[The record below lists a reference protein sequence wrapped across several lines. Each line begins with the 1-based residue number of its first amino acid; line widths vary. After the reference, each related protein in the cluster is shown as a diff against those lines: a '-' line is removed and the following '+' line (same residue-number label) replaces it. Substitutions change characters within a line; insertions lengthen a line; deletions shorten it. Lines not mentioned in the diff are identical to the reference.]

1 MEKYSGF
8 AKITDKYLRG
18 NLEQLIIDYEDEN
31 HFTVEVVYEM
41 NNYYS
46 YDYKM
51 EIDIDSKS
59 VDFLAHNSKGS
70 LNKVN
75 LLQEKAFEKAI
86 SNYLF
91 SK

>member
-18 NLEQLIIDYEDEN
+18 NLEQLIIDYEDEK

-75 LLQEKAFEKAI
+75 LLQEKAFENAI